1 MNKKDFDAL
10 KKRMDADAER
20 HFIGIDLHR
29 DDTSSGGK
37 EITLQGYRPRP
48 DDDDEE
54 GQSSPAPWSKKFV
67 CPADDPNLEERLKDA
82 IRAAALELYPGKP
95 AGKR

>member
-1 MNKKDFDAL
+1 
-10 KKRMDADAER
+10 MDADG
-20 HFIGIDLHR
+20 HFIEIDLQR
-29 DDTSSGGK
+29 DDTPTGGK
-37 EITLQGYRPRP
+37 EITLQGYLPRP
-48 DDDDEE
+48 DDEE

-82 IRAAALELYPGKP
+82 IRPAALELYPGKP